1 MNVFLLITPIKIRRS
16 VVTATKAEFL
26 PSAEKSFLDMAAV
39 ASNELLNACKERM
52 VVIVWG
58 GSAYL

>member
-1 MNVFLLITPIKIRRS
+1 

-26 PSAEKSFLDMAAV
+26 PSAEKSFLDMATV

-58 GSAYL
+58 VSAYL